1 MTQIFTED
9 GRLVPVTVLRAGPC
23 RVVQVKT
30 EKNDGYYAVQLGF
43 EDKPRNTTKPL
54 LGHYKK
60 AGVPPKRILRE
71 VRTGEAGGLKPGD
84 NVGVD
89 IFNEVK
95 RVDVTGITKGKGFQG
110 TIKRHHNSRG
120 PASHG
125 SKNVRRPGSIGASAT
140 PSRVMK
146 GVLMAGHM
154 GHAKRTVRNI
164 EVVQIDVESN
174 LMLVKGSVPGP
185 NGTHVIVRKTN
196 VLK

>member
-1 MTQIFTED
+1 MTQIFMED

-23 RVVQVKT
+23 QVVQVKT
-30 EKNDGYYAVQLGF
+30 EDSDGYHAVQLGF

-60 AGVPPKRILRE
+60 AGVAPKRILRE
-71 VRTGEAGGLKPGD
+71 VRLREAGDLKPGD
-84 NVGVD
+84 SVGVD
-89 IFNEVK
+89 IFSEIK

-110 TIKRHHNSRG
+110 TIKRHHHSRG

-140 PSRVMK
+140 PSRVVK
-146 GVLMAGHM
+146 GVRMAGHM
-154 GHAKRTVRNI
+154 GHAKRTVKNI
-164 EVVQIDVESN
+164 EVVQVDTENN
-174 LMLVKGSVPGP
+174 LLLVKGPVPGP